1 MSDFALNKKRMLPE
15 GKIREIIPFISLILV
30 IVFFQIVTGGTL
42 LSFRNLKLILNQSFV
57 LMVGS
62 VASSFIVAQG
72 DVDFSMGSMVGITA
86 VCAAWVSQV
95 CAGGN
100 ADRSLFRDHQWRSVC
115 EMPDSLI
122 CRHAQY
128 ADDSERTHGLYL
140 RRRFRQCAFCTV

>member
-1 MSDFALNKKRMLPE
+1 MSDFALNKK
-15 GKIREIIPFISLILV
+15 GVFSSDKIREIIPFISLILV
-30 IVFFQIVTGGTL
+30 IIFFQIVTGGIL

-95 CAGGN
+95 CAPL
-100 ADRSLFRDHQWRSVC
+100 AL
-115 EMPDSLI
+115 P
-122 CRHAQY
+122 A
-128 ADDSERTHGLYL
+128 
-140 RRRFRQCAFCTV
+140 